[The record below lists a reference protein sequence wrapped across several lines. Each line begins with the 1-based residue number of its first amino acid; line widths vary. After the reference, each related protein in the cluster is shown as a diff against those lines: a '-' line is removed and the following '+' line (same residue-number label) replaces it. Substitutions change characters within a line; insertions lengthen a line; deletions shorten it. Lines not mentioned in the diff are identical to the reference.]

1 MTARVHDIDGREGG
15 QFRVSLTYE
24 APDRNGKTSAHTDTY
39 RGRFVRLLPD
49 ELVVEV
55 DEFETA
61 DSPRWSR
68 TRRWAP
74 RARAADRRASGG
86 HKGLGLVVADRD
98 VEVGPVPLGPR
109 RVHLLEP
116 HGRKPAG
123 SSMSSVGPVASP
135 GAGYP
140 STARQN
146 GRIAAL
152 PIASIAIS
160 STCTGGG
167 FSAV

>member
-1 MTARVHDIDGREGG
+1 
-15 QFRVSLTYE
+15 VSLTYE

-39 RGRFVRLLPD
+39 RWRFVRLLPD

-68 TRRWAP
+68 TRRRAP
-74 RARAADRRASGG
+74 RARAAARRASGG

-98 VEVGPVPLGPR
+98 VEVGPVPLGPW

-116 HGRKPAG
+116 HGRKLPAG
-123 SSMSSVGPVASP
+123 SSRSSVGPVPSP
-135 GAGYP
+135 GAG
-140 STARQN
+140 
-146 GRIAAL
+146 
-152 PIASIAIS
+152 
-160 STCTGGG
+160 
-167 FSAV
+167 